1 MVNDAYIEHNKTK
14 RLAWWLIPILLVI
27 TLIIAL
33 FGDRDNDKLLQPKII
48 ESSSVGMLLELP
60 DISTTQTVDWKTQ
73 WNPSL
78 KMPRQQVLQSLSEYV
93 ADYKQLRTQVEVW
106 AEPGSTERD
115 KLVQRMSNAL
125 ARYSLE
131 GVNQEA
137 SSEERLENNPVFTK
151 LEKGILLICSEA
163 DKELALRILAAFT
176 PYISGKVNVR
186 FDTEIAAQSMR
197 LYLFGTPYFN
207 DQGQAKFDRVDI

>member
-14 RLAWWLIPILLVI
+14 RQAWWLVPILLVI
-27 TLIIAL
+27 ILFIAL
-33 FGDRDNDKLLQPKII
+33 FGDRDNDKLLQPKIL
-48 ESSSVGMLLELP
+48 ESSPAGMLLELP
-60 DISTTQTVDWKTQ
+60 DVSTSQTADWKTQ
-73 WNPSL
+73 WNPAL

-115 KLVQRMSNAL
+115 KLVQRMGNAL
-125 ARYSLE
+125 ARYSLG

-137 SSEERLENNPVFTK
+137 KPEDSPVFTK
-151 LEKGILLICSEA
+151 LEKGILLICSKA

-176 PYISGKVNVR
+176 PYLSGKVSVR
-186 FDTEIAAQSMR
+186 FDTEIAAQSIR

-207 DQGQAKFDRVDI
+207 DQGQVKFDRVDI

>member
-14 RLAWWLIPILLVI
+14 RQAWWLVPILLVI
-27 TLIIAL
+27 ILFIAL
-33 FGDRDNDKLLQPKII
+33 FGDRDNDKLLQPKIL
-48 ESSSVGMLLELP
+48 ESSPAGMLLELP
-60 DISTTQTVDWKTQ
+60 DVSTSQTADWKTQ
-73 WNPSL
+73 WNPAL

-115 KLVQRMSNAL
+115 KLVQRMGNAL
-125 ARYSLE
+125 ARYSL
-131 GVNQEA
+131 GGFNQEA
-137 SSEERLENNPVFTK
+137 KPEDSPVFTK
-151 LEKGILLICSEA
+151 LEKGILLICSKA

-176 PYISGKVNVR
+176 PYLSGKVSVR
-186 FDTEIAAQSMR
+186 FDTEIAAQSIR

-207 DQGQAKFDRVDI
+207 DQGQVKFDRVDI

>member
-14 RLAWWLIPILLVI
+14 RQAWWLVPILLVI
-27 TLIIAL
+27 ILFIAL
-33 FGDRDNDKLLQPKII
+33 FGDRDNDKLLQPKIL
-48 ESSSVGMLLELP
+48 ESSPAGMLLELP
-60 DISTTQTVDWKTQ
+60 DVSTTQAADWKTQ
-73 WNPSL
+73 WNPAL

-115 KLVQRMSNAL
+115 KLVQRMGNAL
-125 ARYSLE
+125 ARYSLG

-137 SSEERLENNPVFTK
+137 KPEDSPVFTK
-151 LEKGILLICSEA
+151 LEKGILLICSKA

-176 PYISGKVNVR
+176 PYLSGKVSVR
-186 FDTEIAAQSMR
+186 FDTEIAAQSIR

-207 DQGQAKFDRVDI
+207 DQGQVKFDRVDI